1 MRCFRITPD
10 TDLEKAFDG
19 IGASLFPGRWNERN
33 ERAVYVTTS
42 LPLGV
47 LEVMVQDSVTSLNA
61 YGFYPLE
68 IPDGVV
74 LSTVDIATLSSTW
87 RTARAGRVECRAI
100 GEAWRA
106 HHESVGIIVPSAVVP
121 EAFAFQNYNIVL
133 DPTHTDFGRL
143 VIDAHI
149 ALDVDARIQTLL
161 APPGALED
169 H

>member
-1 MRCFRITPD
+1 VRCFRVTPT
-10 TDLEKAFDG
+10 TDPVKAFDG
-19 IGASLFPGRWNERN
+19 IGASHFPGRWNQRN

-47 LEVMVQDSVTSLNA
+47 LEVMVQDSIASLNG

-68 IPDGVV
+68 IPDDVV
-74 LSTVDIATLSSTW
+74 LSTVDVATLSRTW

-106 HHESVGIIVPSAVVP
+106 RRESVGIIVPSAVVP

-133 DPTHTDFGRL
+133 DPTHTEFGRL

-149 ALDVDARIQTLL
+149 ALDVDARVQTIL
-161 APPGALED
+161 APPRA
-169 H
+169 